1 MKLLHHR
8 CNSSFCTHKN
18 VIASKIFWDIQ
29 IKEINMEINNDPC
42 YKVTKSHVSEAAKI
56 SKRKSKDPF
65 HL

>member
-1 MKLLHHR
+1 MAIYLK
-8 CNSSFCTHKN
+8 
-18 VIASKIFWDIQ
+18 
-29 IKEINMEINNDPC
+29 KEINMEINNDPC